1 MVKDSLV
8 KKTLLPLLLV
18 STFGLSACST
28 ISNWFADEEELEV
41 RILKPIEAQF
51 TPQQLWSANL
61 GEGVGHYFSH
71 LRPAL
76 GYEMV
81 FAANRQGRVV
91 AFEQDSGKE
100 VWSKNFAHFKHDSFT
115 SGITNV
121 WSSGVAAK
129 ISGGLSVAYETL
141 FFGTENG
148 EVFALDVHT
157 GEQKWSVKVKGEV
170 LAEPAIDEGV
180 VVINTGSGLMFGLDA
195 ETGTELWIYESE
207 VPPLS
212 LRGIASPVAAN
223 GGAIVGTASGKL
235 AVNILGTGQTAWEQV
250 ISSPT
255 GATELDRIVD
265 IDSQPLVA
273 GGVIYVISYDGSL
286 ASVELQSGRVIWK
299 REYKSYR
306 RLTSFG
312 NTLFLV
318 DVNSN
323 LYALDSR
330 NGIELWSQGAL
341 KQRSL
346 TSAVPVG
353 NYLVAGDK
361 WGYLHWFN
369 QSDGKIVARLAV
381 GDDDEDESIYSDPIV
396 EDKVLYTQ
404 TRDGKLV
411 AVQTP

>member
-1 MVKDSLV
+1 M
-8 KKTLLPLLLV
+8 KKTLLGLLLI
-18 STFGLSACST
+18 STLGLSACST
-28 ISNWFADEEELEV
+28 ISGWFADEEELEI
-41 RILKPIEAQF
+41 RLLKPIDAQF
-51 TPQQLWSANL
+51 SPTTLWSKDL
-61 GEGVGHYFSH
+61 GDGVGDYYSR
-71 LRPAL
+71 LQPAL

-91 AFEQDSGKE
+91 AFKQQSGKQ
-100 VWSKNFAHFKHDSFT
+100 VWSKNFARFNQDGLT
-115 SGITNV
+115 SSITNL
-121 WSSGVAAK
+121 WSSGIAAK

-148 EVFALDVHT
+148 EVVALDVNT
-157 GEQKWSVKVKGEV
+157 GKQKWLVKVKGEV
-170 LAEPAIDEGV
+170 LAAPAIDEGV

-195 ETGTELWIYESE
+195 ASGEQLWVYESE

-273 GGVIYVISYDGSL
+273 AGVIYVISYDGSL
-286 ASVELQSGRVIWK
+286 AAVELRSGRVIWK

-306 RLTSFG
+306 RLTALG

-323 LYALDSR
+323 VYALDSR

-341 KQRSL
+341 KKRSL
-346 TSAVPVG
+346 TGAVPVG
-353 NYLVAGDK
+353 EYLVAGDK
-361 WGYLHWFN
+361 WGFLHWFN
-369 QSDGKIVARLAV
+369 QSDGKIVARLSI
-381 GDDDEDESIYSDPIV
+381 GDDDEDESIYSEPVV
-396 EDKVLYTQ
+396 EDRVLYTQ
-404 TRDGKLV
+404 TREGKLV
-411 AVQTP
+411 AVKTP